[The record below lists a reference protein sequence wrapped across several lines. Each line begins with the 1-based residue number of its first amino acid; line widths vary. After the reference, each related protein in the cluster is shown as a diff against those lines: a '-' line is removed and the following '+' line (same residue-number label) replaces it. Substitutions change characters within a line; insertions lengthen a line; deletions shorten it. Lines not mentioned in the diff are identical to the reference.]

1 MNESGVLG
9 KFIPDFGK
17 IVGLMQFNM
26 YHHYTADEHLIK
38 AVGELNKIFHNQN
51 EDFDILNSLSLEMT
65 MKKKSFHLLFSFMIL
80 LREEKMIIQKKA
92 KK

>member
-51 EDFDILNSLSLEMT
+51 DDFEILNTFNLNDDE
-65 MKKKSFHLLFSFMIL
+65 KKIL
-80 LREEKMIIQKKA
+80 
-92 KK
+92 